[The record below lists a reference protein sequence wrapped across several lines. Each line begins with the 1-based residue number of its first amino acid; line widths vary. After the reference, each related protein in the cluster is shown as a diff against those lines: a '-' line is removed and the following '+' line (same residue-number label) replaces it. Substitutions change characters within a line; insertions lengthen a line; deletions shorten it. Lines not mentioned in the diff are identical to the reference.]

1 MNFKNDFPTRGHRSD
16 PTTREINSQTP
27 SLALRTTK
35 GTEYSLRVAED
46 EQGLEPP
53 NCQNQDFLGRTL
65 IVSITKQH
73 KGLHGFK
80 VEAVRPRLA
89 TANAGSVT
97 SLGRPAPRAPP
108 CLSGSLSSYPQSSS
122 TSRACRSASAVSL
135 GVTTRRLSS
144 RPHSADRRGGVTRT
158 ARLGRGAGRYEPR
171 GSRGDAAS
179 GCPGTEDKQR
189 SVTVLCTCSYER
201 QSRGLR
207 IGGEFPNVPERGRG
221 RPVLGPP
228 RGWMSPGP
236 LCACVR
242 VCMCTRACVF
252 VCLGCQSQGQD
263 KSQSVVL
270 RPEHS
275 DSEEQSDGPQ
285 SFFLKLWGPEV
296 FQNAKYF

>member
-16 PTTREINSQTP
+16 PTTRESNSQTP

-80 VEAVRPRLA
+80 VKAIRPRLA

-135 GVTTRRLSS
+135 GVTTRRLSR

-189 SVTVLCTCSYER
+189 SVTVLCTCSYEQ

-207 IGGEFPNVPERGRG
+207 IGGVPECARMCPREGG
-221 RPVLGPP
+221 GAPCLGH
-228 RGWMSPGP
+228 REAGCR
-236 LCACVR
+236 LVRCVR
-242 VCMCTRACVF
+242 VCACACARVH
-252 VCLGCQSQGQD
+252 VCLSALGASPRAKTKARAWFC
-263 KSQSVVL
+263 VL
-270 RPEHS
+270 SIQTVRNKVMVHNP
-275 DSEEQSDGPQ
+275 
-285 SFFLKLWGPEV
+285 FF
-296 FQNAKYF
+296 